1 MMFKANDKQI
11 FAYGNGCI
19 AIIDETGHAL
29 YLSPKE
35 VEVLYDVLDIELE
48 KEIKHEVE
56 SG

>member
-11 FAYGNGCI
+11 FAY
-19 AIIDETGHAL
+19 AL

>member
-1 MMFKANDKQI
+1 MMYKANDKQI

-19 AIIDETGHAL
+19 TIIDETGHAL

-35 VEVLYDVLDIELE
+35 VEILYDVLDIELE

>member
-1 MMFKANDKQI
+1 
-11 FAYGNGCI
+11 
-19 AIIDETGHAL
+19 L

-35 VEVLYDVLDIELE
+35 VEILYNVVEGSMALDIELE